1 MDTII
6 VANIIGLAAAVL
18 TSLQHP
24 SHVVYLWGHKDE
36 PPVLRGLS
44 TVSIL
49 TTTANSLLWVIY
61 GVSYNAIPTALASA
75 GAIAVMGITVWLLCR
90 ARVWSPTATAAYV
103 VFAAACVV
111 WPMLV
116 SQSVLGFIGTAISV
130 VTWLP
135 AAVKTVRTRGTFA
148 GLAYPPTTSWII
160 IANNVLWIIYGVMLN
175 DVWLWAACP
184 AGIASACVML
194 WTYRSSQR
202 TLRAQGTAV
211 S

>member
-1 MDTII
+1 MDTIA

-24 SHVVYLWGHKDE
+24 SHVIFLWGHRDNAA
-36 PPVLRGLS
+36 VLRGLS

-61 GVSYNAIPTALASA
+61 GVSYNALPTALASA
-75 GAIAVMGITVWLLCR
+75 GAITVMAITVWLLRR
-90 ARVWSPTATAAYV
+90 AQVWSRTATGAYV
-103 VFAAACVV
+103 VFAAVCVV
-111 WPMLV
+111 WTLLV
-116 SQSVLGFIGTAISV
+116 GQAVLGFIGTAISV

-135 AAVKTVRTRGTFA
+135 AAVKTMHTRGTLA

-160 IANNVLWIIYGVMLN
+160 IANNVLWIIYGVMLD
-175 DVWLWAACP
+175 DVWLWAASP
-184 AGIASACVML
+184 VGIASACVML
-194 WTYRSSQR
+194 WTYRYSQR
-202 TLRAQGTAV
+202 TLRNQYV